1 MPIER
6 LARTA
11 LLLALLGLPA
21 AAKDANM
28 PSKTPDNGLFSGQ
41 IPDAWRRKDLAEGG
55 TGYFFTDGQS
65 SIRVE
70 RLDKDPGLKPLAD
83 VSVSTV
89 SAAGRTCDLY
99 RRQFQ
104 ARTGG
109 DEGRGRAQWVYEE
122 TVIVPDK
129 GVFWELK
136 YRRTSAA
143 RHAAPAAGDVW
154 KIFLKSF
161 RPVKRV

>member
-1 MPIER
+1 MRIEP
-6 LARTA
+6 LARRA
-11 LLLALLGLPA
+11 LLLMLLGLPA
-21 AAKDANM
+21 AAKDAPM
-28 PSKTPDNGLFSGQ
+28 PSKSENNGLFSGEV
-41 IPDAWRRKDLAEGG
+41 PDGWRRKDLAEGG
-55 TGYFFTDGQS
+55 TGSFFTDGQS

-70 RLDKDPGLKPLAD
+70 RLDKDPGLKAQAEVD
-83 VSVSTV
+83 VSTV
-89 SAAGRTCDLY
+89 SAGGRTCEAY

-122 TVIVPDK
+122 TVLVPDK

-143 RHAAPAAGDVW
+143 RRAAPAGGDVW
-154 KIFLKSF
+154 KTFLRTF
-161 RPVKRV
+161 RPGKRA

>member
-21 AAKDANM
+21 AAKDAPM
-28 PSKTPDNGLFSGQ
+28 PEKTGINELFTSELPDG
-41 IPDAWRRKDLAEGG
+41 WRRKDLAEGG
-55 TGYFFTDGQS
+55 TGYFFTDGQN

-70 RLDKDPGLKPLAD
+70 RLDQDPGLKALTD

-89 SAAGRTCDLY
+89 SAAGRTCDMY

-129 GVFWELK
+129 GVFWVLK
-136 YRRTSAA
+136 YRKNSAA
-143 RHAAPAAGDVW
+143 RRIEPAAGEAW
-154 KIFLKSF
+154 KRFIKTF
-161 RPVKRV
+161 RPVKRA